1 MQGQLVSSFTTLGVE
16 DLHAKTVGAVQRSGV
31 YLVKAKKGGQTYRIS
46 VRK

>member
-1 MQGQLVSSFTTLGVE
+1 MQGRLVSSFTTLGVE
-16 DLHAKTVGAVQRSGV
+16 DLHQKTVNAVQRSGV